1 MRLQGGPLAGDEVG
15 KFERR
20 PFFADAV
27 RLRKWD
33 DAAKVV
39 GLDTPGLD
47 HFSSYVQRVSLV
59 AMP

>member
-1 MRLQGGPLAGDEVG
+1 VG

>member
-1 MRLQGGPLAGDEVG
+1 MTSDEVSE
-15 KFERR
+15 FEKRQ
-20 PFFADAV
+20 FFADAV

-39 GLDTPGLD
+39 GLDTPRLD
-47 HFSSYVQRVSLV
+47 HFASYVHSVSLV